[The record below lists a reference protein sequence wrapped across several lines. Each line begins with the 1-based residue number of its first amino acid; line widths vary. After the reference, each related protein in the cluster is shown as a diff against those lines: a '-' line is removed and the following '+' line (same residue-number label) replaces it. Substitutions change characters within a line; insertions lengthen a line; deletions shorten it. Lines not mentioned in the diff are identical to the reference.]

1 VHDVFAD
8 VPLANMFNYV
18 NVMRS
23 LSQGRAAF
31 TMRFC
36 RYAPLPR
43 AQEAK
48 IVAQCA

>member
-23 LSQGRAAF
+23 LGRADF
-31 TMRFC
+31 TMRFG
-36 RYAPLPR
+36 RYALLPR